1 MVVVVIHVIGKIH
14 QILKKNRAR
23 RLLESDRT
31 DPGDQELHPDFQDT
45 LQPFNSIFSMM
56 IDNFHCTF
64 SLVP

>member
-1 MVVVVIHVIGKIH
+1 MVVVVIHDRKDPPNFE
-14 QILKKNRAR
+14 KNKAR
-23 RLLESDRT
+23 SLLESDRT

-45 LQPFNSIFSMM
+45 LQPFHFLFSVM